1 MCAHK
6 PGWRGR
12 SWSLCPISTC
22 QAAATP
28 CALLALGTNFPL
40 AHTPPAQL
48 QDGPE
53 ATVMVPW
60 CQPLKQPPSV
70 RSPSCWE
77 GTARP
82 RTWGGRDTG
91 PLPRPPQAEPTVSWE
106 RSYCCG
112 AAAARL
118 PAGIAAS
125 QPCAGFDPCE
135 TWDLS
140 PSLSCA
146 FKETPL
152 FFFFLSHF
160 CCFLSSQRVFN
171 ERREHPFLQLFQYKT
186 NKAAF
191 KMTIPCVAFSPS
203 TECTE
208 MGKTN

>member
-152 FFFFLSHF
+152 FFFFFIS
-160 CCFLSSQRVFN
+160 FL
-171 ERREHPFLQLFQYKT
+171 LLFIITKS
-186 NKAAF
+186 F
-191 KMTIPCVAFSPS
+191 
-203 TECTE
+203 
-208 MGKTN
+208 